1 MNILRTGNKMDT
13 SLQEG
18 LGAFNIMRDK
28 AIEGTKD
35 MKGQNPKY
43 FGMGRQ
49 SSSIQNDVEMFFPKN
64 SVTELDNQYGMDL
77 AVVVPEGTDTF
88 DLLKPSFGAR
98 LNTKEPKTIR
108 NYLRKL
114 LESV

>member
-1 MNILRTGNKMDT
+1 MST

-43 FGMGRQ
+43 FGMGRH
-49 SSSIQNDVEMFFPKN
+49 NNRDDVDMFFPKDN
-64 SVTELDNQYGMDL
+64 ITELDNQYGMDL
-77 AVVVPEGTDTF
+77 AVVVPDGTEPF

>member
-1 MNILRTGNKMDT
+1 MST

-18 LGAFNIMRDK
+18 LGEFNIMRDQ
-28 AIEGTKD
+28 AIEGTKN

-43 FGMGRQ
+43 FGMSNRGK
-49 SSSIQNDVEMFFPKN
+49 DVEMFFPKEN
-64 SVTELDNQYGMDL
+64 ITELDNHYGMDL
-77 AVVVPEGTDTF
+77 AVIVPEGTGTF
-88 DLLKPSFGAR
+88 DMLKPAFGMR
-98 LNTKEPKTIR
+98 LSTKEPRTIR